1 MTLHNYLWCH
11 NDSSQVWQ
19 ASREAETQSTDHS
32 QANSD
37 NLYHKMIEV
46 LLLCKYN
53 LKYFQKFA
61 VLPWSNVGSCWCSER
76 SHRGRRATSLYELE
90 QALQLAEWWIFF
102 YWDEPEWALTLAI
115 GWQIFY
121 MYTYFVS
128 YIFLHVLN
136 TIAVLI
142 PSIYLTLYPGN
153 VPSHRK
159 GKHRIACILH
169 HWTKIQRAAVSLS
182 HDDDG
187 LQTIINNDKSLSKQS
202 KHVPTLMCVSTSL
215 LKLTRWISKNLTS
228 FTYLFKYPN
237 HLLFTNSSI
246 EGIS

>member
-1 MTLHNYLWCH
+1 MELFDIHSVEFGQVLHV
-11 NDSSQVWQ
+11 S
-19 ASREAETQSTDHS
+19 
-32 QANSD
+32 
-37 NLYHKMIEV
+37 
-46 LLLCKYN
+46 
-53 LKYFQKFA
+53 
-61 VLPWSNVGSCWCSER
+61 
-76 SHRGRRATSLYELE
+76 LE

-121 MYTYFVS
+121 MDTYFVL

-169 HWTKIQRAAVSLS
+169 HWTKIQPAAVSLS

-202 KHVPTLMCVSTSL
+202 KHVPTLMCKGVNFTIEADSL
-215 LKLTRWISKNLTS
+215 NKQEFNQ
-228 FTYLFKYPN
+228 FYLS
-237 HLLFTNSSI
+237 L
-246 EGIS
+246 